1 MDSIRDYQV
10 KISSSILTAAILG
23 AGTAWLGLAA
33 AAAGWRWT
41 SRTFTGPAWNHAW
54 LYANTALT
62 MCLFVLFPVL
72 LSRVAMAR
80 GDKGRLVVF
89 GHGLALLAAA
99 VPMLITAA
107 WLNHTSVHMLINV
120 SAIQIAFAIFTLGVS
135 VWSTGCR
142 AVGRIVSLGVA
153 AGLFLLPPGIALIQ
167 AANFP
172 WLVGGPWGS
181 WVALFPAPI
190 VTLACHNAL
199 RASTVGWIVGVY
211 SAMGL
216 AMVFQSVRLASHRT
230 SP

>member
-41 SRTFTGPAWNHAW
+41 SRTVTGPAWNHAW

-107 WLNHTSVHMLINV
+107 WLNHTSANMV
-120 SAIQIAFAIFTLGVS
+120 SEVLALQIAFAIFALCLGV
-135 VWSTGCR
+135 W
-142 AVGRIVSLGVA
+142 IVDLGEIGSMLGLA
-153 AGLFLLPPGIALIQ
+153 AATCMFLLPPAIALIQ

-172 WLVGGPWGS
+172 WLVGGMW
-181 WVALFPAPI
+181 WRWMMLFPAPI
-190 VTLACHNAL
+190 ISLACNHGL
-199 RASTVGWIVGVY
+199 RASTVGWIAAGY
-211 SAMGL
+211 SVMGL
-216 AMVFQSVRLASHRT
+216 AVGFQSGRWHHTT